1 MRAGNVPNRVH
12 SGEMQMFEDLKFELT
27 MALYMVVRTLVF
39 VLVHVV
45 WFALLIFAFPYL
57 FKWFLWPLV

>member
-1 MRAGNVPNRVH
+1 MRAGNIPKHVH
-12 SGEMQMFEDLKFELT
+12 SGEIQVFEDLKLELT

-57 FKWFLWPLV
+57 LKWFLWPLV

>member
-1 MRAGNVPNRVH
+1 
-12 SGEMQMFEDLKFELT
+12 MFEDLKFELT

-57 FKWFLWPLV
+57 LKWFLWPLV